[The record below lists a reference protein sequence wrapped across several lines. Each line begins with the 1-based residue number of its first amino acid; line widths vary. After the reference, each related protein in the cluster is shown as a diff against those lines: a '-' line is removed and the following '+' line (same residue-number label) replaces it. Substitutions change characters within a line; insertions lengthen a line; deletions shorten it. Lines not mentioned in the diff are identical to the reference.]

1 MLTRY
6 QSIHRT
12 VLRLEQALD
21 KDMGCV
27 RSIILERSSRDLGI
41 VLVAMESVPVF
52 TPFSRRYTPKIRKMK
67 TLLLSH
73 LDKVFVEAVVP
84 SNLFDTDKHD
94 LDVNLLSPILR
105 SYVTMEEEVHLCD
118 LYSSRV
124 VAPFLAETLTKSK
137 LDGGA
142 RNSCNGLE
150 AVFAAI
156 LQFIAAKCSLL
167 LETAQNTAPS
177 LNLLMDG

>member
-1 MLTRY
+1 MYIMAQMFFFLGVLSTAVVTGVEEKLVVGGQLAQRKAVLTRY

-21 KDMGCV
+21 KEMGCV

-105 SYVTMEEEVHLCD
+105 SYVTMEEEVH
-118 LYSSRV
+118 R
-124 VAPFLAETLTKSK
+124 
-137 LDGGA
+137 
-142 RNSCNGLE
+142 
-150 AVFAAI
+150 
-156 LQFIAAKCSLL
+156 SL
-167 LETAQNTAPS
+167 
-177 LNLLMDG
+177 